1 MKQKLTD
8 KEEDS
13 DDKLE
18 LFQWRSAYKNLIR
31 VGLRMDRVEYKASG

>member
-18 LFQWRSAYKNLIR
+18 LFQWSSMRENLIR
-31 VGLRMDRVEYKASG
+31 AGLRTNGQSGR